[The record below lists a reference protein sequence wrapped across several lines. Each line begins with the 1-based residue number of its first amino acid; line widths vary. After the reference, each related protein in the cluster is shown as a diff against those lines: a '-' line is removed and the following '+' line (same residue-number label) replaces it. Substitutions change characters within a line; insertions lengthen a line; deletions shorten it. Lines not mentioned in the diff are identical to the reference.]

1 MRLIVLLVGSLWMS
15 SQSIAHERGRALPAE
30 PERTGVTFPLQ
41 VSKNGRYLVD
51 QDNRPFL
58 VVGDTP
64 WSLIAD
70 LKDDDI
76 KTYLDDRKKRGF
88 NSIVVNLLE
97 HKFATDPP
105 RTRADIEPFIKAGDF
120 SRPNPKYFDFA
131 HQVIG
136 WAYERGIS
144 VWLCPAYLGW
154 GGGDEGF
161 FQKIK
166 AGGADKLKVYGKYIG
181 ERFKDLPNIVWLL
194 GGDYAVPKEHAWTIT
209 DLADAIR
216 AGGARQ
222 LMTIHGG
229 QQSAVEVVGDKDW
242 IDVNTTYSYE
252 KELFR
257 VFRKDYERRTVRPFV
272 LIESIYENEHD
283 SRPEQ
288 IRRQAY
294 WAMTSGASGQFFGNN
309 PIWHFDGPGLEKAP
323 RGWREELDGTGSR
336 DMARLQKAFVNRSW
350 HKLVPDFKN
359 DLVTKGVGDGTGT
372 ITAAATS
379 DGKLAIVYI
388 PSTGLEP
395 REFTLDVSRFAAP
408 VTANWYNPTD
418 GRSEPVADKPL
429 ANKATLAI
437 RSPGNNG
444 TKTNDWLLL
453 LEVTP

>member
-30 PERTGVTFPLQ
+30 PERMGVTFPLQ

-76 KTYLDDRKKRGF
+76 KTYLDDRKNRGF

-105 RTRADIEPFIKAGDF
+105 RTRADIEPF
-120 SRPNPKYFDFA
+120 
-131 HQVIG
+131 
-136 WAYERGIS
+136 
-144 VWLCPAYLGW
+144 
-154 GGGDEGF
+154 
-161 FQKIK
+161 IK

-216 AGGARQ
+216 AGGAKQ

-257 VFRKDYERRTVRPFV
+257 VFRKDYERKTVRPFV
-272 LIESIYENEHD
+272 LIESIYENEHN

-294 WAMTSGASGQFFGNN
+294 WAMTCGACGQFFGNN

-336 DMARLQKAFVNRSW
+336 DMARLQKAFANRSW

-379 DGKLAIVYI
+379 DGKLAIVYV
-388 PSTGLEP
+388 PSTGQEP
-395 REFTLDVSRFAAP
+395 REFTLDMSRFAAP
-408 VTANWYNPTD
+408 VTANWFNPTD
-418 GRSEPVADKPL
+418 GRSDPAADKPL

-453 LEVTP
+453 LEVAP